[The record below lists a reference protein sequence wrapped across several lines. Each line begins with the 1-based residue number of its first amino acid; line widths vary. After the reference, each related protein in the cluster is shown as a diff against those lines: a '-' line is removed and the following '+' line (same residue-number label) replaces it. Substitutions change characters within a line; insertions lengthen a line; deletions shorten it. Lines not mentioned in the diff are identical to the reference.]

1 MWQFVLPSTVK
12 TIRLQHGILQKRS
25 QSHLR
30 HIDSYLTLPPLAKT
44 LDISVHYVYDH
55 LHNGTIEI
63 AKDEATGLYLF
74 PDQPAT
80 IKLFRRLLAGRLQH
94 LRFSKEHQHA

>member
-1 MWQFVLPSTVK
+1 MK
-12 TIRLQHGILQKRS
+12 TIRLKYGIMHQRS
-25 QSHLR
+25 QSHPR
-30 HIDSYLTLPPLAKT
+30 HIDGHLTVPQLAKA
-44 LDISVHYVYDH
+44 LDTSVHYLYDRI
-55 LHNGTIEI
+55 HNGTIET

-80 IKLFRRLLAGRLQH
+80 SELFRKLLAGHLQN